1 MHRLTSKPKHKHAH
15 THSTGNKHTKT
26 QTPTSTVITVCT
38 RPRRAQMV
46 THALLGTYRVIMP
59 QRAGEIACGGAQEV
73 TGGHIRT
80 RMVTEGNSRKKA
92 TQQIGPRR
100 HQNHHQQHSKKYNSV
115 NQCIIKLSTP
125 KEPHQTRKK
134 PSSTTKQHSKKHNS
148 KTAKPANKLNVV
160 KKNIKRQEKHRGK
173 RRGPRNCAC

>member
-1 MHRLTSKPKHKHAH
+1 
-15 THSTGNKHTKT
+15 
-26 QTPTSTVITVCT
+26 
-38 RPRRAQMV
+38 
-46 THALLGTYRVIMP
+46 
-59 QRAGEIACGGAQEV
+59 
-73 TGGHIRT
+73 
-80 RMVTEGNSRKKA
+80 MVTEGNSRKKNNTTNRA
-92 TQQIGPRR
+92 QKTSKTSPTAQQ
-100 HQNHHQQHSKKYNSV
+100 KYNSA

-173 RRGPRNCAC
+173 R